1 MDSLVFEK
9 MWNECERK
17 NLSISKKFWDLRAEE
32 FNKIINNNDKEENME
47 LVKFLTSKHI
57 LNKDSSILDVGC
69 GVGKHSLQFS
79 KYAKNIIGI
88 DISSKMIEYAIQ
100 NMKDMSIDNIEYK
113 VETWQSLNLDD
124 YNWRKKFDLVFA
136 SMTPAINSKD
146 TLLKMIEASKR
157 YCFMSGFV
165 YRNDNIKNQLREKIL
180 GKDKSYNKKFENN
193 IYYAFNIL
201 WNMGIHAEI
210 QYKSVQ
216 WNKEWD
222 LSKAIEVYTLQF
234 EDLGIENSKDI
245 IKSYLE
251 SISDNGKIKDSVNAK
266 VAWMLWK
273 KDE

>member
-1 MDSLVFEK
+1 MDSLMFEK

-32 FNKIINNNDKEENME
+32 FNKIINNNEEENID
-47 LVKFLTSKHI
+47 LVKFLDSRRI
-57 LNKDSSILDVGC
+57 LNNECSILDVGC
-69 GVGKHSLQFS
+69 GAGKYSLQFS
-79 KYAKNIIGI
+79 KYVKNTIGI

-100 NMKDMSIDNIEYK
+100 NMKNMSIDNIEYK
-113 VETWQSLNLDD
+113 VAAWQSLKLDD
-124 YNWRKKFDLVFA
+124 YNWGKKFDLVFA

-146 TLLKMIEASKR
+146 ALLKMIEASKR

-180 GKDKSYNKKFENN
+180 GKNKIYNKKFENN

-210 QYKSVQ
+210 QYKNVQ

-222 LSKAIEVYTLQF
+222 LSKAIDVYTLQF
-234 EDLGIENSKDI
+234 EDLEIENSRDI

-251 SISDNGKIKDSVNAK
+251 SISDNGKVKDNVNAK
-266 VAWMLWK
+266 VAWMLWRI
-273 KDE
+273 DE